1 MDNQKNKEQM
11 DHDIKT
17 SLIEGLCKNISFLV
31 EWANKNEDT
40 ISREE
45 DSQTENENENENGDN
60 SIRRI
65 INLTVEVMEFIDA
78 EQASNLSADK
88 LDEIVHGCLLDAY
101 RMPSVANG
109 FQIETVAFYDW
120 WGRLIKGWIQCPNP
134 PSHRRLGWRHL
145 KVIIHETRDHLRPP
159 PRTRAFRLKRRRN
172 QRFRYYSAQRI
183 AYEKITP
190 VGRTLSAILCDLL
203 NSPSPVTSY
212 QGNALWFLRELDE
225 EQPNNRDGG
234 INYCCFMPRLG
245 KRKLNQK
252 IPKLKEPRVD
262 QGVASTLKLLV
273 DDYET
278 KRVNLY
284 LTSESVGEVVS
295 LGCGDNYA
303 PSAKRR
309 KVSN

>member
-1 MDNQKNKEQM
+1 MDNQTNKEQM
-11 DHDIKT
+11 DHEIKT

-31 EWANKNEDT
+31 EWANQNEDI

-45 DSQTENENENENGDN
+45 YSQTENGNENESGDS

-78 EQASNLSADK
+78 EQASKLSADK
-88 LDEIVHGCLLDAY
+88 LDEIVHGCLLDVY

-225 EQPNNRDGG
+225 EQSNNRDRG
-234 INYCCFMPRLG
+234 INYCCFMPKYG
-245 KRKLNQK
+245 KRKQ
-252 IPKLKEPRVD
+252 PKDPRVID
-262 QGVASTLKLLV
+262 HGIASTLKLLV
-273 DDYET
+273 DDYEAN
-278 KRVNLY
+278 RVNLY
-284 LTSESVGEVVS
+284 LNSAS
-295 LGCGDNYA
+295 LGAVVCLGPGDTTCA
-303 PSAKRR
+303 PRPKRR
-309 KVSN
+309 KLHHGN